1 MADPIRCKWCL
12 NDPLNIAYHDD
23 EWGVPNWDDKHL
35 FEMLVLEMMEAG
47 LSWILILRKRE
58 HFRQAFDNFDAP
70 TIAQYDAAKIASLL
84 ENPNIIRSK
93 AKIEAV
99 VNNAKL
105 FLQLQAEHGTFAS
118 YIWQFV
124 NHKQIQNA
132 WATYDDI
139 PGSTPEAE
147 TMSKALK
154 KRGFKFVGPSVC
166 YAFMQSVG
174 MVNDHVT
181 ECFRHQDIVQLAQES

>member
-1 MADPIRCKWCL
+1 MTDKIRCAWCM
-12 NDPLNIAYHDD
+12 NDPLNIAYHDT
-23 EWGVPNWDDKHL
+23 EWGVPNRDDAHL
-35 FEMLVLEMMEAG
+35 FEMLILEMMEAG

-58 HFRQAFDNFDAP
+58 HFRQAFDNFHAP
-70 TIAQYDAAKIASLL
+70 TVAQYDEAKIAVLL
-84 ENPNIIRSK
+84 ENANIIRSK

-105 FLQLQAEHGTFAS
+105 FLQIQLEHGSFAN

-124 NHKQIQNA
+124 NHTPIQNA
-132 WATYDDI
+132 WATLDDV

-147 TMSKALK
+147 AMSKALK

-174 MVNDHVT
+174 MVNDHVAT
-181 ECFRHQDIVQLAQES
+181 CFRHTEITQLNQTP

>member
-1 MADPIRCKWCL
+1 MTDKIRCKWCL
-12 NDPLNIAYHDD
+12 NDPLNIAYHDT
-23 EWGVPNWDDKHL
+23 EWGTPNRDDAHL

-58 HFRQAFDNFDAP
+58 HFRQALDNFHAP
-70 TIAQYDAAKIASLL
+70 TIAQYDDAKIAALL

-93 AKIEAV
+93 AKLAAV

-105 FLQLQAEHGTFAS
+105 FLQIQSENGSFAD

-124 NHKQIQNA
+124 NHKPIQNA
-132 WATYDDI
+132 WATYDDV

-147 TMSKALK
+147 AMSKALK

-181 ECFRHQDIVQLAQES
+181 TCFRHAELAE